1 MTSSRR
7 DFLTKGSLVALVG
20 GLPLGLAEKIV
31 ANETGSAL
39 GARGLSQAA
48 FERQLNTDFLIK
60 TGDQKIRVKLVAVD
74 DLRRDKKSAIGKE
87 CYGLTFHGD
96 TSNRLAQDTYLI
108 EHKELGVFSF
118 LLVPIG
124 MTGKR
129 PQYEAVI
136 NHVTS

>member
-7 DFLTKGSLVALVG
+7 DFLKKGSLVALVG

-31 ANETGSAL
+31 ANETGSAS

-48 FERQLNTDFLIK
+48 FERQLNTEFLIK
-60 TGDQKIRVKLVAVD
+60 TGDQKIRVKLAAVD
-74 DLRRDKKSAIGKE
+74 DLRRDKKSNGKE
-87 CYGLTFHGD
+87 CYGLRFHGD
-96 TSNRLAQDTYLI
+96 TSHRLTQDTYLI

-124 MTGKR
+124 MTSNR